1 MIIVGIGASKEEI
14 FHEYGHLIENYM
26 MKASEVKKYKEF
38 LVNGLS
44 YNDIIIETYY
54 DSIGNGV
61 DIFLLNSNKFES
73 EYQSRLYVSNIMEA
87 LNSDGTINADVLGET
102 ISEPFRKYMVG
113 EDVSDEVKKLIEGVV
128 L

>member
-1 MIIVGIGASKEEI
+1 
-14 FHEYGHLIENYM
+14 

-38 LVNGLS
+38 LVDGLS

-54 DSIGNGV
+54 DSVGNEF
-61 DIFLLNSNKFES
+61 DIFLLNGARFES
-73 EYQSRLYVSNIMEA
+73 EYQSRLYVSNIMKA
-87 LNSDGTINADVLGET
+87 LNSDGTINVDVLGEA
-102 ISEPFRKYMVG
+102 ISEPFRKYMIG

>member
-1 MIIVGIGASKEEI
+1 M
-14 FHEYGHLIENYM
+14 
-26 MKASEVKKYKEF
+26 
-38 LVNGLS
+38 
-44 YNDIIIETYY
+44 
-54 DSIGNGV
+54 NGV

-87 LNSDGTINADVLGET
+87 LNSDGTINVDVLGET

>member
-1 MIIVGIGASKEEI
+1 
-14 FHEYGHLIENYM
+14 